1 VAVDLVQRESHRHAH
16 WLIPGEHFLER
27 KEFNMLLVP
36 FYDQPFAQYS
46 HQVVEPPK
54 TVQPVW
60 KFWADLALALEISVF
75 GKPAADVLT
84 PQFHP
89 ELMVKE
95 VVDTSGKITWD
106 SLVNSPHGQI
116 YGAREYG
123 RFREHVLTPDKRI
136 HAHIQDFANLLKQRL
151 TEKPK
156 PQSAAFPIQIVTRRL
171 MGMMNS
177 WLAETT
183 GMSGT
188 ECSGDFIDMNTEDAA
203 SLGISDG
210 QQVEV
215 RSTVS
220 SVRVVARVS
229 DHVRSG
235 VAIMEHGWGSRIFD
249 PAGEKPPEVY
259 GVNRNLLVAN
269 DDLDALASVPRLNGM
284 PVQIVVV

>member
-1 VAVDLVQRESHRHAH
+1 
-16 WLIPGEHFLER
+16 
-27 KEFNMLLVP
+27 
-36 FYDQPFAQYS
+36 
-46 HQVVEPPK
+46 
-54 TVQPVW
+54 
-60 KFWADLALALEISVF
+60 
-75 GKPAADVLT
+75 
-84 PQFHP
+84 
-89 ELMVKE
+89 
-95 VVDTSGKITWD
+95 
-106 SLVNSPHGQI
+106 
-116 YGAREYG
+116 
-123 RFREHVLTPDKRI
+123 LTPDKRI
-136 HAHIQDFANLLKQRL
+136 HAHIQDFENILKQRL
-151 TEKPK
+151 TEKPGA
-156 PQSAAFPIQIVTRRL
+156 QSAAFPIQIVTRRL

-188 ECSGDFIDMNTEDAA
+188 ECSGDFIEMNTEDAA

-249 PAGEKPPEVY
+249 PAGENPPEVY

-269 DDLDALASVPRLNGM
+269 DDLDPLASVPRLNGM
-284 PVQIVVV
+284 PVQIVVI